1 VLANDSIFLFGGIG
15 YADILGNLND
25 LWRYDLLGNQ
35 WFFINGNQTSNV
47 ETVYSTLGDGYPGS
61 RYGYSL
67 IKLLND
73 SLILFGGSSNGY
85 PINELWRFD
94 LETNDWYFVN
104 GNETINAEGVYSTL
118 GDGYPGGR
126 YYVSMSLLS
135 NNSIIL
141 FAGGTNSGSF
151 NDMWRFD
158 PLSNEWYFVEGFT
171 FVFSSVSELE
181 NGYPVA
187 RDKHSISTLSDNSI
201 ILFGGDGIVYNL
213 NDLWIYPTESPSSSS
228 SESPSSSSSESPSSS
243 SSENPSSISSSNTPT
258 STTTTTSVSTSST
271 SSKSSAKPTTT
282 TKHVNTESSNIS
294 KLLPTIFMFIFF
306 FN

>member
-1 VLANDSIFLFGGIG
+1 MVTISNDSLILFGGDSYMGATNDLWRFDPDLNEWFLKNGNMTEYNTPSFYSTLGDGYPGVRYNFDLVLANDSIFLFGGIG

-47 ETVYSTLGDGYPGS
+47 ET
-61 RYGYSL
+61 
-67 IKLLND
+67 
-73 SLILFGGSSNGY
+73 
-85 PINELWRFD
+85 
-94 LETNDWYFVN
+94 
-104 GNETINAEGVYSTL
+104 VYSTL

-282 TKHVNTESSNIS
+282 TKHVNTESSNIT
-294 KLLPTIFMFIFF
+294 KLLPTRLTL
-306 FN
+306 